1 MRGQF
6 ILGEVGAG
14 LRRNLSMTVAV
25 VLVTFV
31 SLTFVGAAALLQLQI
46 DKLQGDWYEQVEV
59 TVYLCP
65 QDSPQAACAGGEAT
79 QEQQED
85 LERVIA
91 TELDGVVE
99 EVRVESKED
108 AFDAFTQRYPDGY
121 LGTPLTVDDMQ
132 SSLHLTLV
140 DPEEYEVVNDVLT
153 GRPGVESVED
163 DRAIFEPL
171 FLVLNR
177 LSLLAAG
184 LAVVMLVTAVLL
196 ISTTIRLSAFS
207 RRRETSIMR
216 LVGASNT
223 VIQLPFLL
231 EGAIAAVLGSLLAIG
246 GLLVGVRYL
255 ITDWLAG
262 SVPWVNYVDTGDVI
276 QVAPFL
282 ILIALVLSVGSS
294 YLTLR
299 RYTRV

>member
-1 MRGQF
+1 MRAQF
-6 ILGEVGAG
+6 ILSEVGAG

-31 SLTFVGAAALLQLQI
+31 SLTFVGAAALLQIQV
-46 DKLQGDWYEQVEV
+46 DKLQGDWYDKVEV

-65 QDSPQAACAGGEAT
+65 QESPQAACAAGEAT
-79 QEQQED
+79 TEQTED
-85 LERVIA
+85 LQRVIA
-91 TELDGVVE
+91 SELDGVVE
-99 EVRVESKED
+99 GVRVQSKDD
-108 AFDAFTQRYPDGY
+108 AFASFNERYPDGY

-132 SSLHLTLV
+132 ASLHLKLS
-140 DPEEYEVVNDVLT
+140 DPEQYEVVNDVLA
-153 GRPGVESVED
+153 GRSGVESVED

-184 LAVVMLVTAVLL
+184 LATVMLVTAVLL

-216 LVGASNT
+216 LVGASNV

-231 EGAIAAVLGSLLAIG
+231 EGAIAAVTGSLLAIG
-246 GLLVGVRYL
+246 GLYLGVRYL

-262 SVPWVNYVDTGDVI
+262 SVPWVEYVDTGDVL
-276 QVAPFL
+276 QVAPL
-282 ILIALVLSVGSS
+282 LVAIAIVLAIGSS
-294 YLTLR
+294 VLTLR